1 MGLKILYISSA
12 QREDISGQQSNNF
25 TFHTNES
32 MYGSYRL
39 KAVSVPNT
47 VYTIDGSGQ
56 QVNNIMNII
65 AGGVTYTL
73 NMPNYYIS
81 DGNTLS
87 TLLQNALNAITFA
100 GATSF
105 VVSYNNY
112 TSKLLFTVT
121 TVLAAP
127 IQFYFP
133 TSGSLAGIL
142 GFAPGVFY
150 NLTLTA
156 AGPPAVYSISSA
168 TIVNLTRIPAI
179 FIKINQ
185 FNNYLQVAKTGVN
198 YTFMLPNNVSSLY
211 FIDSFF
217 DQTGVLNQFANLLDI
232 SLRDE
237 NGRLVDIQNVDW
249 YMVLESTC

>member
-12 QREDISGQQSNNF
+12 QREDISGERSNNF

-56 QVNNIMNII
+56 QINNKMDVIINGTIYNI
-65 AGGVTYTL
+65 
-73 NMPNYYIS
+73 NMPNYYVS
-81 DGNTLS
+81 DGNTLAI
-87 TLLQNALNAITFA
+87 LLQNALNAVTYVPATTF
-100 GATSF
+100 
-105 VVSYNNY
+105 VLSYNNY
-112 TSKLLFTVT
+112 TSKITFTAT
-121 TVLAAP
+121 TAAAVASFQ
-127 IQFYFP
+127 IYFP
-133 TSGSLAGIL
+133 ASGSLAGIL
-142 GFAPGVFY
+142 GFTPGVIY
-150 NLTLTA
+150 NLTGSGGGTIWT
-156 AGPPAVYSISSA
+156 ISSV

-179 FIKINQ
+179 FILIKQ

-217 DQTGVLNQFANLLDI
+217 DQTGVLNQFANLLNI

-237 NGRLVDIQNVDW
+237 NGKLVDIQNVDW

>member
-12 QREDISGQQSNNF
+12 QREDISGEKSNNF
-25 TFHTNES
+25 SFRTNES

-47 VYTIDGSGQ
+47 IYTIDGSGQ
-56 QVNNIMNII
+56 EVNNKMNII
-65 AGGVTYTL
+65 MGGTTYNV

-81 DGNTLS
+81 DGNTLAI
-87 TLLQNALNAITFA
+87 LLQNAINLIVPNP
-100 GATSF
+100 F

-112 TSKLLFTVT
+112 TSKLAFSVT
-121 TVLAAP
+121 TALTP
-127 IQFYFP
+127 IQIYFP
-133 TSGSLAGIL
+133 VAVSLANIL
-142 GFAPGVFY
+142 GFAEGITY
-150 NLTLTA
+150 NFTNIGGAPATWTL
-156 AGPPAVYSISSA
+156 SSA

-179 FIKINQ
+179 FISIKQ
-185 FNNYLQVAKTGVN
+185 FNNYLQVAKTGQN

-217 DQTGVLNQFANLLDI
+217 DQTGVLNQFANILNI

-237 NGRLVDIQNVDW
+237 NGYLVDIQNVDW

>member
-12 QREDISGQQSNNF
+12 QRRDISGQQSNNF
-25 TFHTNES
+25 TFDTNES

-47 VYTIDGSGQ
+47 IYTIDGSGQ
-56 QVNNIMNII
+56 QVNNTMTII
-65 AGGVTYTL
+65 FGATSYII

-81 DGNTLS
+81 DGNTLAI
-87 TLLQNALNAITFA
+87 LLQNAINTVTPAP
-100 GATSF
+100 F

-112 TSKLLFTVT
+112 TSKLTFTVT
-121 TVLAAP
+121 TAAGP
-127 IQFYFP
+127 VQFYFP
-133 TSGSLAGIL
+133 PSGSLAGIL
-142 GFAPGVFY
+142 GFAPGIFY
-150 NLTLTA
+150 NLTNLGG
-156 AGPPAVYSISSA
+156 GPPPTYTISSA

-179 FIKINQ
+179 FIQIKE
-185 FNNYLQVAKTGVN
+185 FNNYLQIAKTGVN

-217 DQTGVLNQFANLLDI
+217 DQTGVLNQFAKELNI

-237 NGRLVDIQNVDW
+237 NGRIVDIQNVDW

>member
-12 QREDISGQQSNNF
+12 QREDISGAQSNNF
-25 TFHTNES
+25 SFRTNES
-32 MYGSYRL
+32 MYGGYRL

-47 VYTIDGSGQ
+47 IYTIDGSGQ
-56 QVNNIMNII
+56 QINNKMNII
-65 AGGVTYTL
+65 LGATTYNL

-81 DGNTLS
+81 DGNTLAI
-87 TLLQNALNAITFA
+87 LLQNALNALGTP
-100 GATSF
+100 ATF

-112 TSKLLFTVT
+112 TSKLTFTVT
-121 TVLAAP
+121 YGGVGP
-127 IQFYFP
+127 VQFYFP
-133 TSGSLAGIL
+133 ASNSIAGIL
-142 GFAPGVFY
+142 GFAPGIFY

-156 AGPPAVYSISSA
+156 PGVYSISSA

-179 FIKINQ
+179 FISIEQ
-185 FNNYLQVAKTGVN
+185 FNNYLQIAKTGVN

-217 DQTGVLNQFANLLDI
+217 DQTGVLNQFANILNI

-237 NGRLVDIQNVDW
+237 NGNLVDIQNVDW